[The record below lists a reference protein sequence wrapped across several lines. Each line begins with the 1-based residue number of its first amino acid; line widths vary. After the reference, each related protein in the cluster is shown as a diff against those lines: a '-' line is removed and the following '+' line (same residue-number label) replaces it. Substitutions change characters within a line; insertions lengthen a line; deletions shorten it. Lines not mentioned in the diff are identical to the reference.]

1 MAAILKVL
9 ADSNKKMS
17 QETSPEPPKGIGLF
31 PDSLIFSLPGDREA
45 GLSGLQFPC
54 NNKCQ
59 SAILG
64 LMLNVKS

>member
-1 MAAILKVL
+1 
-9 ADSNKKMS
+9 MS

-59 SAILG
+59 SAVLG